1 MPWVVLSLP
10 YNFLAFLRYHT
21 LHINISKSYLQF
33 IMWLTLY
40 EYHHILLAVVDI
52 VRKIFKF
59 SGRGLA
65 QGGKV
70 LFQRMEQPR
79 RRWAWSPNC
88 QSKNNPW
95 SNLHGIV
102 FKNVPTSSLKPLLA
116 FPNHR
121 LKRTAAGMCLFSG
134 FTSNWMQSILWY
146 RRRGKS
152 VDAKTS
158 SLGICQVEQ
167 NHRLLSGF

>member
-1 MPWVVLSLP
+1 M
-10 YNFLAFLRYHT
+10 
-21 LHINISKSYLQF
+21 NIIS
-33 IMWLTLY
+33 
-40 EYHHILLAVVDI
+40 HHILLAVVDI

-102 FKNVPTSSLKPLLA
+102 FKTVPAPFLKPLLA

-121 LKRTAAGMCLFSG
+121 LKRTAAGMCLFFQDLHRTGCSLFCGIDAEANQLMLKRVLLGYARWNKTIGYCQG
-134 FTSNWMQSILWY
+134 FNMLAVSSMWNVAL
-146 RRRGKS
+146 KS
-152 VDAKTS
+152 T
-158 SLGICQVEQ
+158 
-167 NHRLLSGF
+167 F